1 MPKVI
6 EPFIILASETSNNA
20 TVKRIQ
26 VALIEPLL
34 SSLLTASSSAHGL
47 ASDPGPARKRP
58 KVTGKA
64 DQSVDNNE
72 HEPDDS
78 EVGIA
83 MPLYFVTRRSR
94 GTSDVN
100 ESSNVSSPKD
110 VLEAVLKVIFDVA
123 SRDISRGPNRRKLY
137 ALWKSTKEE
146 MYDT

>member
-1 MPKVI
+1 M
-6 EPFIILASETSNNA
+6 
-20 TVKRIQ
+20 
-26 VALIEPLL
+26 
-34 SSLLTASSSAHGL
+34 
-47 ASDPGPARKRP
+47 
-58 KVTGKA
+58 TGKA